1 MEAAFEE
8 VFVREHAYVART
20 LLRLG
25 VAPRDLE
32 DAMQEVFLTVHRK
45 WSSYD
50 ASRPVRPWLF
60 AFAVRHAANYR
71 RLRRHG
77 RDWDA
82 HPETLAGTDD
92 PERSAQR
99 SQARA
104 IVLRALGQL
113 PDDRRTVFVACE
125 LDGLPAPEVA
135 EALAIPVGTV
145 RSRLRTARAE
155 FTNAARR
162 LMAAGR
168 EVG

>member
-8 VFVREHAYVART
+8 VFLQEHAYVART

-25 VAPRDLE
+25 VGQRDLE

-45 WSSYD
+45 WADYD

-71 RLRRHG
+71 RLRRHDQ
-77 RDWDA
+77 DWDA
-82 HPETLAGTDD
+82 HPESFAGADD
-92 PERSAQR
+92 PERSVQR

-104 IVLRALGQL
+104 IVLRALGSL
-113 PDDRRTVFVACE
+113 SDDRRAVFVACE

-135 EALAIPVGTV
+135 EVLAIPVGTV

-162 LMAAGR
+162 LMADER